1 MKVIR
6 KKGIS
11 KAIPFIIVVFISVLG
26 ISFANVGNITG
37 TIEVQAESPLQ
48 DGVFISNV
56 EIGTVNEAYAEIN
69 TYSKRMLNTTV
80 QLSETKKESNLN
92 MYVTLYNNTNY
103 NYIFKGLSYDE
114 EFYDNSNITVE
125 ILSNE
130 NYMNIGDKIPPKV
143 ESIVYISFKYKDE
156 ILQANHVLNA
166 CINFEIGIPA
176 PSKPIITNKADG
188 LWINEPSEIAIT
200 SSTQDDRSKIEKI
213 EYSYDNINWLSD
225 WKNDLKIEGNT
236 ATINNT
242 WDSDYDTT
250 LYVRA
255 IDNFGEISEVATTEL
270 RLDMTSPKITFS
282 ASASTSESKV
292 TFSATAEDSL
302 SGISSITASY
312 KESNE
317 TNYKSLFGEEY
328 ETMYGNKKGKS
339 TITKTEIESFELGK
353 TYDLYMSAY
362 DVAGN
367 KIDSQVITVDVT
379 GEIYAALYT
388 DGTLALQNNNNF
400 SSTNLSKK
408 YNVNIG
414 GKHYTFDKAN
424 NVIKDDESVTI
435 PWSNELS
442 QIKKV
447 DIRTKIYPLYASAL
461 FCNMTE
467 LTNFVNIQNLKTDY
481 TTDMRAMFM
490 LCKNLKNLDLSYF
503 NTKRVTDM
511 QSMFES
517 CGYNSMTSLALP
529 ENFDTSNVT
538 NMAYMF
544 CYCGYNS
551 LSELKLSSSFNTSK
565 VTNMHSMF
573 GLCGY
578 CNLESFSFPPNFI
591 TSNVIEMGWMFESF
605 GRKKM
610 KILELPNTFDTS
622 KVTNMAGMFYACGL
636 ESMTK
641 LTLPECFD
649 TSNVTSMEYM
659 FFCCGGQT
667 MTNLTLPTKFN
678 TSNVTTMR
686 YMFQSCY
693 KLTSLDV
700 SKFNTAKV
708 TDMSYM
714 FQRCNKLINLDVSK
728 FNTAN
733 VTNMRYMFDYCQ
745 ELAQINVSNFNTSNV
760 KDMEGMFSHC
770 EKLKNINVKNFNT
783 SNVTNMLAMFSGCF
797 EIESLDVSSFNTSK
811 VTTTAWFCDACYKIT
826 SLDLRNWDTRN
837 VTNMTGMFS
846 QDAKLTK
853 ILVSSKW
860 KTASV
865 NSGMFSGCG
874 TSTLTVQ

>member
-236 ATINNT
+236 ATINNI
-242 WDSDYDTT
+242 WNSDYDTT
-250 LYVRA
+250 LYARA

-270 RLDMTSPKITFS
+270 RLDMTLPKITFS
-282 ASASTSESKV
+282 AIASTNESKV

-414 GKHYTFDKAN
+414 GKHYTYDKPN
-424 NVIKDDESVTI
+424 NVIKDDESVKI

-481 TTDMRAMFM
+481 TTDMCAMFM
-490 LCKNLKNLDLSYF
+490 LCKNLQSIDLSYL
-503 NTKRVTDM
+503 NTKRVTNM
-511 QSMFES
+511 RSMFDS
-517 CGYNSMTSLALP
+517 CGYNSMTSLVLP

-538 NMAYMF
+538 SMAYMF
-544 CYCGYNS
+544 FYCGYNS
-551 LSELKLSSSFNTSK
+551 LSELKLLSNFNTSK
-565 VTNMHSMF
+565 VTNMQSMF
-573 GLCGY
+573 GLCG
-578 CNLESFSFPPNFI
+578 NSGLTEFNFPENFI
-591 TSNVIEMGWMFESF
+591 TSNVETMGWMFEGF
-605 GRKKM
+605 GRKKI
-610 KILELPNTFDTS
+610 KKLELPNTFDTS
-622 KVTNMAGMFYACGL
+622 KVTNMAGMFFDCGS
-636 ESMTK
+636 ENMTK
-641 LTLPECFD
+641 LVLPECFD
-649 TSNVTSMEYM
+649 TVNVTNMQYM
-659 FFCCGGQT
+659 FFNCGGKNIT
-667 MTNLTLPTKFN
+667 ELTLPSKFV
-678 TSNVTTMR
+678 TSKVTNMG
-686 YMFQSCY
+686 YMFQNLS
-693 KLTSLDV
+693 KITSIDISNFDTSKVTDMKYMFANCKEITQINV
-700 SKFNTAKV
+700 SKFNTSKV
-708 TDMSYM
+708 T
-714 FQRCNKLINLDVSK
+714 
-728 FNTAN
+728 T
-733 VTNMRYMFDYCQ
+733 
-745 ELAQINVSNFNTSNV
+745 
-760 KDMEGMFSHC
+760 MEGMFIHC
-770 EKLKNINVKNFNT
+770 YKLKGANLKNFNT
-783 SNVTNMLAMFSGCF
+783 ENVTNISAMFSGCF
-797 EIESLDVSSFNTSK
+797 ELENLDVSCFDTSK
-811 VTTTAWFCDACYKIT
+811 VIDMSYFCNDCYKIT